1 MSSRIRFGTDGWRS
15 RVDAD
20 FSADNVRRVAK
31 AITDYLISSK
41 SPRKGIFIGYDGRG
55 GSRNFAEA
63 CAEVLTT
70 NGIESLIP
78 PRPVPTPVAAF
89 TAVKLSLQ
97 GSIMITASHNPPAYN
112 GIKFIPHYGGPA
124 TTEITESIERMIPAE
139 VPRYEGYG
147 ELERKGLISVL
158 DPVEDY
164 LSHIQRLLS
173 VDELKIKVTVDP
185 MHGVSSGII
194 DKVLSRLNAEVHVV
208 RGNIDPLFGGSIPD
222 PVPSNLN
229 VLRSAVL
236 GSGSALG
243 LALDGDGD
251 RLAAVT
257 EKGTFLMANQ
267 LLPFIY
273 LHMNE
278 KRSLTGDAARTVATS
293 HLLDAVATSHGR
305 RVIEVPVGF
314 KYIGTLLRERK
325 VVVGGEESGGISL
338 VIHIPEK
345 DGIASALLV
354 MESIVLSGASLHS
367 IMEHIYERYGR
378 FESARLDLKVDKLPD
393 GSLRE
398 IESKIGDT
406 ILGKRVS
413 GINRMDGLKIML
425 SDGSWLLF
433 RRSGTE
439 NVVRVYAESSKRGD
453 TDNLLE
459 FGRLIVLSELQVGH

>member
-41 SPRKGIFIGYDGRG
+41 SPGKGIFIGYDGRG
-55 GSRNFAEA
+55 GSRNFARA
-63 CAEVLTT
+63 CAEVLAT
-70 NGIESLIP
+70 NGIEPLIP

-124 TTEITESIERMIPAE
+124 TTDITESIERMIPAD

-147 ELERKGLISVL
+147 KLERKGMISVL

-173 VDELKIKVTVDP
+173 VDALKIKVMLDL
-185 MHGVSSGII
+185 MHGASSGII
-194 DKVLSRLNAEVHVV
+194 DKVLSRLNTEVRVV

-229 VLRSAVL
+229 MLRSEVL
-236 GSGSALG
+236 KNGSALG

-267 LLPFIY
+267 LLPLIY

-278 KRSLTGDAARTVATS
+278 RRSLKGDAARTVATS

-305 RVIEVPVGF
+305 RVVEVPVGF
-314 KYIGTLLRERK
+314 KYIGALLRERK

-338 VIHIPEK
+338 VTHIPEK

-354 MESIVLSGASLHS
+354 IESVVLSGGSLHS
-367 IMEHIYERYGR
+367 IMEGIYEKYGR
-378 FESARLDLKVDKLPD
+378 FESARLDLRVNKIPEGK
-393 GSLRE
+393 LRE

-413 GINRMDGLKIML
+413 SINRMDGLKVML

-439 NVVRVYAESSKRGD
+439 NAIRVYAESSKRGD
-453 TDNLLE
+453 TDDLLE
-459 FGRLIVLSELQVGH
+459 FGRRIVLSESQVGH